1 MSNKRTLKE
10 DFMEVREVLVANGKT
25 HLVDFIDG
33 RIAQVEKKNA
43 NRSGKL
49 TKEQK
54 ANEVYTAEI
63 VKVLTECDNPNGMT
77 ITEII
82 KELPADPCPDNGWTN
97 QKVNALVTAL
107 KKAEVVSRTEIKG
120 KAHFSLN

>member
-49 TKEQK
+49 TKEQEK
-54 ANEVYTAEI
+54 NEVLKAEI
-63 VKVLTECDNPNGMT
+63 VSILTACDTPNGMT
-77 ITEII
+77 VTDIMKSMTE
-82 KELPADPCPDNGWTN
+82 EWSLN
-97 QKVNALVTAL
+97 KVNALVTAL
-107 KKAEVVSRTEIKG
+107 KKAEVVNRTEVKG
-120 KAHFSLN
+120 KAYFSLN